1 MTLSELIE
9 RDTQLS
15 IVDSL
20 VHSCLLGKGQVALI
34 AGPVT
39 SGKTELLHTF
49 AERAGQA
56 GLRFVSA
63 SCSRLERELPFG
75 VVTQLFQHMPDPGA
89 LPASTQKWL
98 DNGLSGAIPTSTES
112 DLSAADVIQ
121 AFHALS
127 LPLLELSAE
136 TPLLIG
142 IDDLRHA
149 DLPSMHFLLYL
160 VRRLRSA
167 RVILVVT
174 DDVHIRSTSL
184 PFHAELLRQ
193 PNFHEIRV
201 APLSG
206 NGVTRLLTE
215 RLGQPAALR
224 LQPEFLA
231 ATGGNPLLLHAMI
244 DDYRTSGD
252 ARTQGYGLAL
262 LSCVHRGEPAM
273 HQLVRAIAVLGEDVS
288 PAELGQLIG
297 TEPDSVKVT
306 LSAMTAAGLLDN
318 GKFRHPVA
326 QQAVLDEMPASELS
340 NLHSRAAQ
348 VLHDMDKPA
357 IEVARHLRA
366 TSNALPGWAVG
377 VLTEAAG
384 QAQLSGRPDQA
395 ARYLEL
401 ALRIPRNEEERIT
414 LQVRLARAEWQ
425 VSPWDASRHLDP
437 LITAAHSGKL
447 RCLDECALV
456 KDLLWHDRDKEASEL
471 LAHIRQANAGSQAE
485 SVELRDFELWLMYTH
500 PQMTTGRRLP
510 VAVSRTDSPAAPHPD
525 PWLRSAAGL
534 SVALARGQCHD
545 VVDRAEQVLLDVP
558 LSRNTPW
565 ADEAALLAIQVLQ
578 QADAAATAARWCDQ
592 LLTAARKAN
601 SPTSIALFANARA
614 GIALKLGDFAA
625 AAEYAQSALRSL
637 PLKAWGVAASLPLGN
652 LILAATRR
660 GDYDEA
666 ASLLTVPPPDGRFS
680 SRYSL
685 NYLHARGHYYLATS
699 HFHAA
704 IADFLA
710 CGELMRKWGLDVA
723 GLVPWRAAAGEA
735 WLRLGNQDQSRQ
747 LVYDQLTRLGTARS
761 HTRGLS
767 LRLLAVASPPAR
779 RLQLLTEAL
788 ELFEGIGDRF
798 EQARVLAD
806 LGRTHNN
813 LGKNRRARLLL
824 RQALHVANMCDAK
837 PLSQELL
844 SISDP
849 VKVVATAPDDGTST
863 LTESER
869 RVASLAVMGYT
880 NREIAAR
887 LFVTTSTVEQ
897 HLTRVFRK
905 LNVKRRRDLP
915 VDLWTEATKTV

>member
-1 MTLSELIE
+1 M
-9 RDTQLS
+9 D
-15 IVDSL
+15 DL
-20 VHSCLLGKGQVALI
+20 VRHCLLGQGQVALI
-34 AGPVT
+34 GGPVT

-49 AERAGQA
+49 ADRAGRA

-75 VVTQLFQHMPDPGA
+75 VTTQLFQNMADPGG
-89 LPASTQKWL
+89 LPAGAQEWL
-98 DNGLSGAIPTSTES
+98 DKGVSGAIPTSTEAN
-112 DLSAADVIQ
+112 LSAPEVIQ

-142 IDDLRHA
+142 VDDLRHA
-149 DLPSMHFLLYL
+149 DLPSLHFLLYL
-160 VRRLRSA
+160 IRRLRSA

-174 DDVHIRSTSL
+174 DDVHIRSASL
-184 PFHAELLRQ
+184 PFRAELLRQ
-193 PNFHEIRV
+193 PNFHEIKV

-206 NGVTRLLTE
+206 SGVTRLLTE
-215 RLGQPAALR
+215 RLGQPAGLR
-224 LQPEFLA
+224 LQAEFLA

-244 DDYRTSGD
+244 DDYRASGD

-273 HQLVRAIAVLGEDVS
+273 HQLVRAIAVLGEDAS
-288 PAELGQLIG
+288 PTELGRLIG
-297 TEPDSVKVT
+297 AEPDAVEVT
-306 LSAMTAAGLLDN
+306 LSAMTAAGLLDH
-318 GKFRHPVA
+318 GTFRHPVA
-326 QQAVLDEMPASELS
+326 RQAVLDEIPASELS
-340 NLHSRAAQ
+340 NLHCRAAR

-357 IEVARHLRA
+357 TEVARHLRA
-366 TSNALPGWAVG
+366 TSHALPGWAAG

-401 ALRIPRNEEERIT
+401 ALQIPLDDEERT
-414 LQVRLARAEWQ
+414 VLQVRLARAEWQ
-425 VSPWDASRHLDP
+425 VSPWDAGRHLDP
-437 LITAAHSGKL
+437 LITAAHAGKL
-447 RCLDECALV
+447 LCLDECALV
-456 KDLLWHDRDKEASEL
+456 KDLLWHGREKDARDL
-471 LAHIRQANAGSQAE
+471 LSHIRQVGAGSQVE
-485 SVELRDFELWLMYTH
+485 PPELRDFELWLMYTH
-500 PQMTTGRRLP
+500 PQMASGHRAPGTT
-510 VAVSRTDSPAAPHPD
+510 SRIDSPAAPHPD
-525 PWLRSAAGL
+525 PWLRSAASL

-545 VVDRAEQVLLDVP
+545 AVDRAEQVLHDVP
-558 LSRNTPW
+558 LSRDTPW
-565 ADEAALLAIQVLQ
+565 ADEAAMLAIQVLQ
-578 QADAAATAARWCDQ
+578 QADAVAAAGNWCDQ
-592 LLTAARKAN
+592 LLAAARKAH
-601 SPTSIALFANARA
+601 SPISIALFANARA
-614 GIALKLGDFAA
+614 EIALKLGDFAV
-625 AAEYAQSALRSL
+625 AAEHAQAALRCL
-637 PLKAWGVAASLPLGN
+637 PLKGWGVAASLPLGS
-652 LILAATRR
+652 LILAATRM
-660 GDYDEA
+660 GDFDEA
-666 ASLLTVPPPDGRFS
+666 ARLLTVPPPDARFT

-685 NYLHARGHYYLATS
+685 NYLHARGHYYLATN

-747 LVYDQLTRLGTARS
+747 LVYDQLARLGTARS
-761 HTRGLS
+761 HARALS
-767 LRLLAVASPPAR
+767 LRLLAVASPPTR
-779 RLQLLTEAL
+779 RLQLLAEAL
-788 ELFEGIGDRF
+788 ELFEGAGDRF

-806 LGRTHNN
+806 LGRANN
-813 LGKNRRARLLL
+813 TLGKNRRARLLL

-844 SISDP
+844 SISEP
-849 VKVVATAPDDGTST
+849 VNVLATAPGECDGIST

-887 LFVTTSTVEQ
+887 LFVTMSTVEQ

-905 LNVKRRRDLP
+905 LNVK
-915 VDLWTEATKTV
+915 